1 MRHLRGTRSAS
12 AYSCSHFLHTQLLQ
26 SQPLRTVHLPL
37 HPEHCSSQEDMPEQP
52 ADPIVQGGKTEAQ
65 EKQKR
70 GPSPAL
76 CPRSRCG
83 KEGARHMSLLSLPQP
98 LPPTSARSSKAD
110 SQSGGLARAEGGG
123 HASGAC
129 GYYTALPGDD
139 ISPVSAAGD
148 RHQDSRVPTSP
159 QEALPAPF
167 SRVWVPTTLRR
178 PCLRP
183 FPGSGNQTAGTL
195 VGPGRPWTLLEEGR
209 GGDAEDTASP
219 PHSVFS
225 VLSLSQATNSLDS
238 KF

>member
-37 HPEHCSSQEDMPEQP
+37 HPEHCSSQEDMPEPP

-65 EKQKR
+65 EKQKW

-83 KEGARHMSLLSLPQP
+83 KEGAMHMSLLSLPQP

-139 ISPVSAAGD
+139 ISPISAAGD
-148 RHQDSRVPTSP
+148 RHQASRVPTTP
-159 QEALPAPF
+159 
-167 SRVWVPTTLRR
+167 RR

-183 FPGSGNQTAGTL
+183 FPGSG
-195 VGPGRPWTLLEEGR
+195 
-209 GGDAEDTASP
+209 SP
-219 PHSVFS
+219 PPPGGPACALFPG
-225 VLSLSQATNSLDS
+225 LGTGQQGL
-238 KF
+238 